1 MSVDYIAPFANENSS
16 KQGIG
21 ICEKIGTDAEMF
33 LDCQVSPEP
42 TPVRW
47 LVSQSVGQLVTLSDF
62 QSVVQIKKF
71 KKQSPFIF
79 EFCFWEDPPHPVNW
93 SPTHSTCPQKLFF
106 LQISALLHFCT
117 FALLYP
123 KVNFSKVYFFKVYF
137 SKVYLSKLY

>member
-47 LVSQSVGQLVTLSDF
+47 LVSQSISWSVTLSDF
-62 QSVVQIKKF
+62 
-71 KKQSPFIF
+71 
-79 EFCFWEDPPHPVNW
+79 
-93 SPTHSTCPQKLFF
+93 HSLVSNGRSNKNIARIANAVT
-106 LQISALLHFCT
+106 IT
-117 FALLYP
+117 LY
-123 KVNFSKVYFFKVYF
+123 SKVTM
-137 SKVYLSKLY
+137 